1 MIRRSIRIAL
11 MLSTLCLPL
20 QATSSAPPPGATP
33 RVQLAVTFALVSD
46 TDLKAAHVN
55 FRAVHAD
62 QVILSHQPWGEA
74 RLQHLELQV
83 GAGEDAA
90 RLSTVLGKAHG
101 LVEAALNTVLNTV
114 SSGSEAAIVHS
125 QQIGTVVFDQK
136 AGDVQKQATPPKG
149 TPATSPPPHHYTRL
163 LRFSLRPLVN
173 ADGTISLG
181 FAPSQILTLTKTS
194 PSTVAAWEPQDTGV
208 GFTEVGRVHS
218 GETVALTGVLDG
230 PRLGGAD
237 VVVFVTPTIL

>member
-1 MIRRSIRIAL
+1 MIRRSIPIAL
-11 MLSTLCLPL
+11 MLSTLGLPL
-20 QATSSAPPPGATP
+20 RAIPSTPPAGATP
-33 RVQLAVTFALVSD
+33 RVRLAVTFALVSD
-46 TDLKAAHVN
+46 MDLKAAHVN
-55 FRAVHAD
+55 LHAVHAD

-74 RLQHLELQV
+74 RLQHLDLQV
-83 GAGEDAA
+83 GSGEDAA
-90 RLSTVLGKAHG
+90 RLLTALGKAHG
-101 LVEAALNTVLNTV
+101 LGETTLNTV
-114 SSGSEAAIVHS
+114 SSGNEAAIVHS
-125 QQIGTVVFDQK
+125 QQVGTVISDQK
-136 AGDVQKQATPPKG
+136 AGAAQKQAAPPRG
-149 TPATSPPPHHYTRL
+149 TPAASPLPHQYARL